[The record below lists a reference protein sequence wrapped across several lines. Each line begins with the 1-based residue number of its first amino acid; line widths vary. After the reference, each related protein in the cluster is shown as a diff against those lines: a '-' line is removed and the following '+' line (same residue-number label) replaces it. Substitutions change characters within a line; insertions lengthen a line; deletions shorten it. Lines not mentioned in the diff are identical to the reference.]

1 VKVAG
6 VHAERRL
13 PSVRYVCA
21 AARFVRMRD
30 TSRNATIEQHRTPAA
45 PAEYTISI
53 PIARDDLDLAH
64 ASVPAGLHI
73 AAWKVRA

>member
-1 VKVAG
+1 
-6 VHAERRL
+6 
-13 PSVRYVCA
+13 
-21 AARFVRMRD
+21 MRD

-64 ASVPAGLHI
+64 ASVAAGLHI